1 MLPPETPRH
10 SWASLGQFLMGS
22 LFLSPGSWCT
32 QGFVCAHQESVSPV
46 LGSSGSSMV
55 WLMVT
60 SSKRAY
66 AIPRS
71 AAPSV
76 PIPVA
81 GHYWP
86 IPSQETL
93 KHSKA
98 DLAQSV
104 WGLLVCVFEPS
115 SYLWWVWSLILN
127 AILPLQPSFWDFSF
141 DLGGTISF
149 FGTIQHSLVDG
160 CSAAS
165 CKFGVFAGEDEHM
178 SFYSTIFQPQSC
190 LQTASDWI
198 VL

>member
-1 MLPPETPRH
+1 MPPPETPWH
-10 SWASLGQFLMGS
+10 TWASLGQFLVGS
-22 LFLSPGSWCT
+22 LFLSPGSWCA
-32 QGFVCAHQESVSPV
+32 QGFVCAHQESISTV
-46 LGSSGSSMV
+46 LGSSSSSTV

-71 AAPSV
+71 AAPRV
-76 PIPVA
+76 PVPVA

-86 IPSQETL
+86 IPSQETINN
-93 KHSKA
+93 SKA

-104 WGLLVCVFEPS
+104 WGLLVCTKFCLSPPVIS
-115 SYLWWVWSLILN
+115 GGYGVWFSI
-127 AILPLQPSFWDFSF
+127 PSFWDFSF
-141 DLGGTISF
+141 DLGGRISF

-165 CKFGVFAGEDEHM
+165 CKFGVLAGKDEHM
-178 SFYSTIFQPQSC
+178 SFYPTIFQPQSC
-190 LQTASDWI
+190 LQTASYLI